1 MKGKGPRSLRET
13 SLGCKT
19 HRSLGKDLYLKGTEK
34 ECLVAIFFLNKYSK
48 KRFSEAYSQGGKK
61 KPVMFH
67 QAERNNEAV
76 SVNEHAVSPSEFP

>member
-1 MKGKGPRSLRET
+1 MS
-13 SLGCKT
+13 SC
-19 HRSLGKDLYLKGTEK
+19 H
-34 ECLVAIFFLNKYSK
+34 FFLINILRKGFQ
-48 KRFSEAYSQGGKK
+48 RPTVRGGKK